1 MKKGFFRI
9 VLVSFSILLLAGCGQ
24 KAANSSNTGNSRSRS
39 ENDAVDGSGGAA
51 DKSDAPGGGNGGSG
65 DAADNPD
72 APGGDN
78 GGSGDAADNP
88 EISSE
93 EPKYANPDNLKSIS
107 EPVEF
112 NGVAYTINSV
122 EFSKSLGGRDMS
134 IMNYYDEEH
143 DGDGTLLG
151 NETYIILNMTIQN
164 NSDGAVEELVNWP
177 IVSIDKNDY
186 EIRQTQAAEGRYV
199 WPWQEGHTLSNGH
212 HFILE
217 PGASANFEEI
227 YIIYDNE
234 LGDSLYFSLGDVG
247 SDSDSA
253 RNKFISLGNP
263 SGGDAK

>member
-1 MKKGFFRI
+1 MKKGIFRI

-24 KAANSSNTGNSRSRS
+24 KAANSSNAGNSGSKS
-39 ENDAVDGSGGAA
+39 ENDTVGGSAGDVSGRPGAGA
-51 DKSDAPGGGNGGSG
+51 SDAPGGG
-65 DAADNPD
+65 
-72 APGGDN
+72 N

-93 EPKYANPDNLKSIS
+93 EPKYANPDNLKTIS

-122 EFSKSLGGRDMS
+122 EFSKSLDGRDIS

-151 NETYIILNMTIQN
+151 NETYIILNITIQN

-212 HFILE
+212 HFILN